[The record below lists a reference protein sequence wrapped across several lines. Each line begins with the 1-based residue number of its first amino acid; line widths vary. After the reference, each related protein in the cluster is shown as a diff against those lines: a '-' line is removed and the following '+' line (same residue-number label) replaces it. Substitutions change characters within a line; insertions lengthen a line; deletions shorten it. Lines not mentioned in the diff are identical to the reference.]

1 MTLLLLMLWGACFA
15 FGAYEVY
22 IAWAEHGGAHGT
34 NGMQPLPE
42 VAPHPPVTNR
52 PHMRLGT

>member
-1 MTLLLLMLWGACFA
+1 MTLLLLMLWGVCFA

-22 IAWAEHGGAHGT
+22 IAWAAHEGAT
-34 NGMQPLPE
+34 DEMQPLGLPE